1 MPTKLLWGT
10 NLSIFPMKYRADID
24 GLRGIA
30 VLSVV
35 AFHLFPYKITGG
47 FIGVDVFFVLSGFL
61 ISSILFASLDRGEFS
76 IVNFYDRRI
85 RRIFPSFLTVVL
97 ASLVF
102 GWFVLLSD
110 EYQQLGKHVA
120 AGASF
125 ISNLVLSSEN
135 GYFGNAAESK
145 PMLHLWSLAIEEQFY
160 IFWPLLLA
168 FAHKRKWNYLPVMA
182 VVGIAS
188 FIGNIYMVESNPTAA
203 FYWPIYRFWELIVG
217 GMLAGITLSYPQLLS
232 KYRNAQSLIGFILLA
247 IGFVAIDKYSQF
259 PGWWALVPTASAFL
273 LISAGPTAWI
283 NRTILSNKVLVWFG
297 LISYPL
303 YMWHWP
309 LISFAKILE
318 GSLDGKLQLKL
329 ALLFGSV
336 LLAWLTYR
344 LVEKPLRFK
353 SSKKTSVVLLSGL
366 VVLGLFGYSCI
377 PSNGYEGF
385 GYRIKEKTAFASHF
399 ENLAPELRY
408 YKREGI
414 REKYR
419 EQCNFYNLELGDA
432 GIPTKTPLA
441 SISKECY
448 VRNPN
453 MEKSVLLWG
462 DSNASHLYP
471 GVAKSLPKSWQTLQV
486 TSSACAPDISA
497 KQDSSSNYCQRSN
510 WFAMELIKKVRPDT
524 VVIAQ
529 NDEHDLAKISSMK
542 STLEL
547 LGIKNIIFAGPTV
560 HWQRDLPKVILRD
573 LWQNTPQRTFVGVE
587 DKMLRANQK
596 LKQDFKPSGASQ
608 FVSLTDYFC
617 SQEGCLTYIG
627 TDRKLGITSFDHVH
641 LTPIASE
648 AFAKDVLVPAII
660 KQKDTKTNL

>member
-1 MPTKLLWGT
+1 
-10 NLSIFPMKYRADID
+10 MKYRADID

-35 AFHLFPYKITGG
+35 AFHIFPYKITGG

-61 ISSILFASLDRGEFS
+61 ISSILFTSLDRGNFS
-76 IVNFYDRRI
+76 IIDFYDRRI
-85 RRIFPSFLTVVL
+85 RRIFPSLLTVVI

-120 AGASF
+120 AGAGF

-182 VVGIAS
+182 VVAIVS

-203 FYWPIYRFWELIVG
+203 FYWPIYRFWELIIG
-217 GMLAGITLSYPQLLS
+217 GLLAGITLYRPQLLS
-232 KYRNAQSLIGFILLA
+232 KYSNVQAAIGLGLLV

-259 PGWWALVPTASAFL
+259 PGWWALLPTTSAFL
-273 LISAGPTAWI
+273 LLSAGPTAWI
-283 NRTILSNKVLVWFG
+283 NRSILSNKVLVWFG

-303 YMWHWP
+303 YLWHWP

-329 ALLFGSV
+329 LLLFTSV

-353 SSKKTSVVLLSGL
+353 TSKKTSLILLFGL
-366 VVLGLFGYSCI
+366 LLTGLLGYSCVT
-377 PSNGYEGF
+377 SNGYAGF
-385 GYRIKEKTAFASHF
+385 GFRIQEKTAFASHF

-408 YKREGI
+408 YKRERI

-419 EQCNFYNLELGDA
+419 EQCNFYNLEMGDA

-453 MEKSVLLWG
+453 IKNSVLLWG
-462 DSNASHLYP
+462 DSHAAHLYP
-471 GVAKSLPKSWQTLQV
+471 GIAQNLPKSWQTLQV
-486 TSSACAPDISA
+486 TSSGCAPDISF

-510 WFAMELIKKVRPDT
+510 WFAMELIKKERPDT
-524 VVIAQ
+524 IVIAQ
-529 NDEHDLAKISSMK
+529 NNEHTIAKISSMK
-542 STLEL
+542 STLES
-547 LGIKNIIFAGPTV
+547 LGIKNIIFAGPSV
-560 HWQRDLPKVILRD
+560 HWQRDLPKVVLRD
-573 LWQNTPQRTFVGVE
+573 LWQNTPQKTFVGVE
-587 DKMLRANQK
+587 NQVLQVNQT
-596 LKQDFKPSGASQ
+596 LKNDFKPSPSSQ
-608 FVSLTDYFC
+608 FVSITDYFC
-617 SQEGCLTYIG
+617 DKEGCLTYIG
-627 TDRKLGITSFDHVH
+627 KDRKLGITSFDHGH
-641 LTPIASE
+641 LTPIASD
-648 AFAKDVLVPAII
+648 ALARDILVPAIV
-660 KQKDTKTNL
+660 KQTAGSPT